1 MNIQYQFG
9 GYWIF
14 KCENLKEWHE
24 NTRQKQ
30 KKNILNILQSLNI
43 EYHQPDGY
51 SIFSI
56 EYNIEYPISLLLQS
70 GDKPSLC
77 TSPDQGYNHTGVQ
90 YKINM
95 DLFLS

>member
-1 MNIQYQFG
+1 MDIGYSNVKISKSGMKIQG
-9 GYWIF
+9 
-14 KCENLKEWHE
+14 K
-24 NTRQKQ
+24 KQ